1 MTVGERIKT
10 CRQNTGMSQEKIADL
25 IGVSRQA
32 VTKWEADQSAPNTEN
47 LFKLAELFG
56 TTVDMLLDTGNA
68 ANSSAVEQF
77 YTLFRMEDERKRADK
92 RKRRKENLVSALIVV
107 CAYLT
112 VYLIGRLIWC
122 DRSNVSLLGW
132 LVSAKLSGSNSYL
145 YGWLLSSNLF
155 WIAMAI
161 SAVPS
166 LFGKHRFSFVTL
178 IAFALGLLAG
188 IVFGPNPAGAPYGHG
203 HYGWAIWGG
212 IYLLSII
219 IGIVAELYNR
229 KK

>member
-77 YTLFRMEDERKRADK
+77 YTLDRK
-92 RKRRKENLVSALIVV
+92 SVV
-107 CAYLT
+107 
-112 VYLIGRLIWC
+112 
-122 DRSNVSLLGW
+122 
-132 LVSAKLSGSNSYL
+132 
-145 YGWLLSSNLF
+145 
-155 WIAMAI
+155 
-161 SAVPS
+161 
-166 LFGKHRFSFVTL
+166 
-178 IAFALGLLAG
+178 
-188 IVFGPNPAGAPYGHG
+188 
-203 HYGWAIWGG
+203 
-212 IYLLSII
+212 
-219 IGIVAELYNR
+219 
-229 KK
+229 